1 MELETGNLPDSY
13 RRTESLYS
21 VFLYVLKYSVPFCQ
35 IFFLKRGLVTW
46 TIFEMGVISL
56 NILKEPKKEV
66 EKHFPQVK
74 VRNRILNM

>member
-1 MELETGNLPDSY
+1 
-13 RRTESLYS
+13 
-21 VFLYVLKYSVPFCQ
+21 
-35 IFFLKRGLVTW
+35 
-46 TIFEMGVISL
+46 MGVISL